1 MKAKQIPFLFMI
13 LGSLVF
19 LSSCQIDP
27 SDEVLPII
35 GVYDGHITG
44 LSGPFRM
51 SVSANGGDDILIDAP
66 LDGFDY
72 FVIEADTDD
81 EGDAF
86 IDLDINR
93 QWVDDISEIWGDG
106 FYFDGTLQ
114 LDYTI
119 RTGNTRYDY
128 QLIATKY

>member
-1 MKAKQIPFLFMI
+1 MKAKHRPLLLLI
-13 LGSLVF
+13 LGSILF
-19 LSSCQIDP
+19 LSSCQVDP
-27 SDEVLPII
+27 DDQVLPII

-44 LSGPFRM
+44 LSGPFSM
-51 SVSANGGDDILIDAP
+51 SISASGGDNIFIDAP

-81 EGDAF
+81 EGDSF
-86 IDLDINR
+86 LDIDINR
-93 QWVDDISEIWGDG
+93 QWIDDISEIWGDG

-114 LDYTI
+114 LDYSI

-128 QLIATKY
+128 QLIASKY

>member
-1 MKAKQIPFLFMI
+1 MKATNTLFLTFI
-13 LGSLVF
+13 LGSILL
-19 LSSCQIDP
+19 LSSCHIDP
-27 SDEVLPII
+27 NDEVLPII

-44 LSGPFRM
+44 LSGPFSM

-86 IDLDINR
+86 IDLDIDR
-93 QWVDDISEIWGDG
+93 QFIDDISEIWGDG

-119 RTGNTRYDY
+119 RSGNTQYDF
-128 QLIATKY
+128 QLVATKY